1 MYELYNF
8 TCNFSRDNK
17 PCFGYKKR
25 YYNDS
30 LLVIHYRM
38 YYLQVK
44 ELAYR
49 YHTRQIIDG
58 VDFSIQKGQ
67 KIALIARN
75 GMGKTTLLNIIS
87 GKLECTHGEVA
98 RNKAC
103 RV

>member
-1 MYELYNF
+1 
-8 TCNFSRDNK
+8 
-17 PCFGYKKR
+17 
-25 YYNDS
+25 
-30 LLVIHYRM
+30 M

-58 VDFSIQKGQ
+58 VDFSLQRGQ

-75 GMGKTTLLNIIS
+75 GMGKTTFLNILM
-87 GKLECTHGEVA
+87 GKLECTHGEVS

-103 RV
+103 RI

>member
-1 MYELYNF
+1 
-8 TCNFSRDNK
+8 
-17 PCFGYKKR
+17 
-25 YYNDS
+25 
-30 LLVIHYRM
+30 M

-75 GMGKTTLLNIIS
+75 GMGKTTLLNIIA

-103 RV
+103 LLYTSRCV

>member
-1 MYELYNF
+1 
-8 TCNFSRDNK
+8 
-17 PCFGYKKR
+17 
-25 YYNDS
+25 
-30 LLVIHYRM
+30 M

-58 VDFSIQKGQ
+58 VDFSIQRGQ

-75 GMGKTTLLNIIS
+75 GMGKTTLLNLLM
-87 GKLECTHGEVA
+87 GKLECSQGDIA